1 MDISL
6 IGDMFSIKH
15 SVDYHVEKE
24 DYHVHGDY
32 EILFPVFGSV
42 SFCAENHHY
51 NLQPGMIMV
60 IPPGVRHRYDK
71 KNKNIYERM
80 VLLMK
85 PPFFLKLQKLS
96 GFENGAELDTEQLIQ
111 IDSVSF
117 EKLYG
122 VLTELEHSLK
132 SEDYSESPLGQAYL
146 MQVLIFLNHEY
157 LKLEHPKESS
167 QCAGTFSRI
176 AQIRQFID
184 KNLCEN
190 LSLED
195 VANQFNIS
203 KFYLAHE
210 FKKAYQISLHQYI
223 RRQRLKAAGQ
233 YLSRNGSVNGAFVVS
248 GFTDYAN
255 FSKAFKQEFG
265 CSPREYRKN
274 FLGKE

>member
-51 NLQPGMIMV
+51 DLQPGMIMV

-71 KNKNIYERM
+71 KNKNIYERI

-85 PPFFLKLQKLS
+85 PPFFQKLQQFS
-96 GFENGAELDTEQLIQ
+96 GFENGTELKVEQLIR
-111 IDSVSF
+111 IDPASF

-122 VLTELEHSLK
+122 ILTELEQSLK
-132 SEDYSESPLGQAYL
+132 SEDYAESPLGQAYL

-157 LKLEHPKESS
+157 LKLEQPKESGQS
-167 QCAGTFSRI
+167 PEVFSRI
-176 AQIRQFID
+176 SQIRQYID
-184 KNLCEN
+184 RNLCET
-190 LSLED
+190 LSLEEI
-195 VANQFNIS
+195 AGQFNIS

-210 FKKAYQISLHQYI
+210 FKDAFQISIHQYI
-223 RRQRLKAAGQ
+223 RSQRLKAAEQ
-233 YLSRNGSVNGAFVVS
+233 YLSRMGSVEGAFVVS

-255 FSKAFKQEFG
+255 FSKAFKKKFG
-265 CSPREYRKN
+265 YPPREYRKKMI
-274 FLGKE
+274 GK